1 MVQAFTFAILLRS
14 SAKQRWNKGS
24 IKLMFKQSFIRLYIN
39 AEADFETIA
48 VLMP

>member
-24 IKLMFKQSFIRLYIN
+24 IKLFKQSFIRLYIN